1 MSMQMFLSNGL
12 QVVKLSFKGSSN
24 NDKRSSSLKRYFLSQ
39 RHQEKGHVSTKTH
52 VLDPHLLIVLSVC
65 S

>member
-24 NDKRSSSLKRYFLSQ
+24 DNKRSFSIKKAFTES
-39 RHQEKGHVSTKTH
+39 KTSRERTFPC
-52 VLDPHLLIVLSVC
+52 VDKNPC
-65 S
+65 P

>member
-24 NDKRSSSLKRYFLSQ
+24 NNKKSSSLKKVFLES
-39 RHQEKGHVSTKTH
+39 KTSRERSC
-52 VLDPHLLIVLSVC
+52 VDKNSCP
-65 S
+65 

>member
-12 QVVKLSFKGSSN
+12 QVVKLLFKGSSN
-24 NDKRSSSLKRYFLSQ
+24 NNKRSSSLKRYFLSQ
-39 RHQEKGHVSTKTH
+39 RRHVSTKTH